1 MISNLELTRNNM
13 IEQQIRPWDVLDM
26 RVLDLLKRVKREQFV
41 PPARQAM
48 AFMDI
53 EISLGHGAFM
63 WQPKM
68 EARALQALK
77 IKGSDQVLEVG
88 SGSGYLAALLSRL
101 AARVTSVEIVPDLHA
116 LARKNLDAHHFDN
129 VVVELGDAAQG
140 WEGCYD
146 LIVLTGSVPL
156 LPETFQACLKPG
168 GRMFAIVGDA
178 PVMEAKLIT
187 CEQPGVYASVNLFET
202 CVAPLQHAL
211 QPERFEF

>member
-13 IEQQIRPWDVLDM
+13 IEQQIRPWDVLDL
-26 RVLDLLKRVKREQFV
+26 RVLELLKKVKREQFV

-53 EISLGHGAFM
+53 EIPLGHGAFM

-77 IKGSDQVLEVG
+77 IKSSDQALEVG

-101 AARVTSVEIVPDLHA
+101 AARVTSVEIVPELHA
-116 LARKNLDAHHFDN
+116 FAVKNLQAHHIDN
-129 VVVELGDAAQG
+129 VTVELGDAAQG
-140 WEGCYD
+140 WPGSYD
-146 LIVLTGSVPL
+146 LIILTGSVPV
-156 LPETFQACLKPG
+156 LPEAFQNSLKPG
-168 GRMFAIVGDA
+168 GRLFAIVGDA
-178 PVMEAKLIT
+178 PVMQAKLIT
-187 CEQPGVYASVNLFET
+187 CQQPGVFASANLFET
-202 CVAPLQHAL
+202 SVAPLQHAL